1 MDVITGFDAGPPP
14 PVWRP
19 GSIIARQ
26 AAAQPRC
33 TARERRIDACAAA
46 GGRPRPTG
54 PVRSLAVSGAHRS
67 LWLREALAAEPQ
79 GAGCRPLSGAH
90 QADVAIIGGG
100 YTGMWTAYQLKRRQP
115 GLDVVILEADIC
127 GGGASGRNGGFVLS
141 WWPKLETLVE
151 RYGETHG
158 LELAQWSDDAV
169 GALGGFCAEHGVDAH
184 YVHGGWLWVATSQA
198 QMGAW
203 EGSVRACE
211 ERNLDAFQR
220 LSPEEVAARA
230 GSPTH
235 LAGVFEPNA
244 ATVQPALLA
253 RGLRRVLLDMGVR
266 IHEGSPVTSLRR
278 SSPAVVRTAAGQ
290 VRAGAVVVASNVW
303 AAKIRELR
311 RLIVPLGSDI
321 AATAPIPER
330 LAEIGWTGG
339 EAVSDSHLM
348 VNYYRTTRDGRIAW
362 GKGGGR
368 LTAAGRVPALHLDRR
383 HTAQAARRLRTLYP
397 MLADVPI
404 DAEWSGWV
412 DRSVTG
418 LPVFGRLSGQGRVVY
433 GIGFS
438 GNGVGPC
445 HVAGHVLA
453 SLALGADDQWSACGL
468 VSDRHDRFPVEPVRF
483 AGSLAVRAA
492 VDRKERAEDAGR
504 RPDPVSRWLAGFAPS
519 GYFKVTNEE
528 DRAAAPADTA

>member
-1 MDVITGFDAGPPP
+1 MSEP
-14 PVWRP
+14 
-19 GSIIARQ
+19 
-26 AAAQPRC
+26 
-33 TARERRIDACAAA
+33 
-46 GGRPRPTG
+46 
-54 PVRSLAVSGAHRS
+54 HRS
-67 LWLREALAAEPQ
+67 LWLREALAAEPDVP
-79 GAGCRPLSGAH
+79 AAEPLSGPVT
-90 QADVAIIGGG
+90 ADVAIIGGG
-100 YTGMWTAYQLKRRQP
+100 YTGLWTAYQLKRREP
-115 GLDVVILEADIC
+115 GVDVVILEADIC

-151 RYGETHG
+151 RYGEAHG

-169 GALGGFCAEHGVDAH
+169 GALGDFCTEHDVDAH

-198 QMGAW
+198 QVGAW

-211 ERNLDAFQR
+211 ERGIDAFQR
-220 LSPEEVAARA
+220 LDPEQVSARA

-253 RGLRRVLLDMGVR
+253 RGLRRVLLGMGVR
-266 IHEGSPVTSLRR
+266 IHERSPVTSLRR
-278 SSPAVVRTAAGQ
+278 SSPALVRTAGGQ
-290 VRAGAVVVASNVW
+290 VTAGAAVVATNVW
-303 AAKIRELR
+303 AARIRELR
-311 RLIVPLGSDI
+311 RLVVPLGSDI
-321 AATAPIPER
+321 AATAPIPNR

-339 EAVSDSHLM
+339 EAISDSHLM

-368 LTAAGRVPALHLDRR
+368 LTAAGRVPPLHLDRR
-383 HTAQAARRLRTLYP
+383 HTAEAARRLRALYP
-397 MLADVPI
+397 ALADVPI

-418 LPVFGRLSGQGRVVY
+418 LPVFGHLPGDGRVVY

-445 HVAGHVLA
+445 HLAGRVLA
-453 SLALGADDQWSACGL
+453 SLALGADDRWSACGL
-468 VSDRHDRFPVEPVRF
+468 VSDRHDRFPLEPVRF
-483 AGSLAVRAA
+483 AGSLAVREA
-492 VDRKERAEDAGR
+492 VARKERADDAGR

-519 GYFKVTNEE
+519 GYFKVTKEE
-528 DRAAAPADTA
+528 DRAAAAPAET

>member
-1 MDVITGFDAGPPP
+1 MI
-14 PVWRP
+14 
-19 GSIIARQ
+19 
-26 AAAQPRC
+26 AQP
-33 TARERRIDACAAA
+33 
-46 GGRPRPTG
+46 
-54 PVRSLAVSGAHRS
+54 HRS
-67 LWLREALAAEPQ
+67 LWLREALAGEPP
-79 GAGCRPLSGAH
+79 GAGCEPLSGSVR
-90 QADVAIIGGG
+90 ADVAILGGG
-100 YTGMWTAYQLKRRQP
+100 FTGLWTAYQLKRREP

-151 RYGETHG
+151 RYGEVHG

-169 GALGGFCAEHGVDAH
+169 GALGSFCDEHAVDAH
-184 YVHGGWLWVATSQA
+184 YVHGGWLWAATSQA
-198 QMGAW
+198 QVGAW

-211 ERNLDAFQR
+211 ERGIDAFQR
-220 LSPEEVAARA
+220 LPPDQVAERA

-253 RGLRRVLLDMGVR
+253 RGLRRVVLGLGVR
-266 IHEGSPVTSLRR
+266 IHERSPVIGLRR
-278 SSPAVVRTAAGQ
+278 SAPALVRTAAGSIT
-290 VRAGAVVVASNVW
+290 ADAVVIATNVW
-303 AAKIRELR
+303 AARIRELR

-321 AATAPIPER
+321 AATTPIPER

-339 EAVSDSHLM
+339 EAISDSHLM

-368 LTAAGRVPALHLDRR
+368 LTAAGRVPPLHLDRR
-383 HTAQAARRLRTLYP
+383 HTVEAARRMRTLYP
-397 MLADVPI
+397 ALADVAI

-418 LPVFGRLSGQGRVVY
+418 LPVFGRLPGDGRVVY

-445 HVAGHVLA
+445 HLGGHILA
-453 SLALGADDQWSACGL
+453 SLALAADDQWAGCGL
-468 VSDRHDRFPVEPVRF
+468 VSDRHDRFPVEPVRL

-492 VDRKERAEDAGR
+492 VARKERADDAGR
-504 RPDPVSRWLAGFAPS
+504 RPDPVSRWLSGFAPS
-519 GYFKVTNEE
+519 GYFKLTKED
-528 DRAAAPADTA
+528 DRAAADQSSSPG

>member
-1 MDVITGFDAGPPP
+1 VSSPALI
-14 PVWRP
+14 
-19 GSIIARQ
+19 
-26 AAAQPRC
+26 AQP
-33 TARERRIDACAAA
+33 
-46 GGRPRPTG
+46 
-54 PVRSLAVSGAHRS
+54 HRS
-67 LWLREALAAEPQ
+67 LWLREALAAEPPE
-79 GAGCRPLSGAH
+79 ADCEPLSGGGR
-90 QADVAIIGGG
+90 ADVAIIGGG
-100 YTGMWTAYQLKRRQP
+100 FTGLWTAYQLKRREP

-141 WWPKLETLVE
+141 WWPKLEALVE
-151 RYGETHG
+151 RYGEAHG

-169 GALGGFCAEHGVDAH
+169 GALNSFCDEHGVDAH
-184 YVHGGWLWVATSQA
+184 YVRGGWLWVATSEA
-198 QMGAW
+198 QVGAW

-211 ERNLDAFQR
+211 ERGIDAFQR
-220 LSPEEVAARA
+220 LAPEQVAERA

-253 RGLRRVLLDMGVR
+253 RGLRRVVLEQGVR
-266 IHEGSPVTSLRR
+266 IHERSPVVGLRR
-278 SSPAVVRTAAGQ
+278 SAPPLVRTAAGSIT
-290 VRAGAVVVASNVW
+290 AGAVVIATNVW
-303 AAKIRELR
+303 AARLRELR

-339 EAVSDSHLM
+339 EAISDSHLM

-368 LTAAGRVPALHLDRR
+368 LAAAGRVPALHLDRR
-383 HTAQAARRLRTLYP
+383 HTAEAARRLRALYP
-397 MLADVPI
+397 ALADVAI

-418 LPVFGRLSGQGRVVY
+418 LPVFGRLPGPGRIVY
-433 GIGFS
+433 GVGFS

-445 HVAGHVLA
+445 HLGGRILA
-453 SLALGADDQWSACGL
+453 SLALDADDRWAGCGL
-468 VSDRHDRFPVEPVRF
+468 VSDRHDHFPPEPVRY

-492 VDRKERAEDAGR
+492 VARKERADDAGR

-519 GYFKVTNEE
+519 GYFKLTKEE
-528 DRAAAPADTA
+528 DRAAATPPSSP